1 MSTYDISGLDWQ
13 TENNFSILEPSFRES
28 EGMVKVDDAFNRDDI
43 RMVDAVFREGYLRG
57 MNMIL
62 TAMEHTIPKS
72 RSKDAYEKAYEKV
85 MDFIKQHRDFLLGQ
99 NHINPGDDKAL
110 YSYTPFIDALSKKE
124 AIDND

>member
-72 RSKDAYEKAYEKV
+72 RSKDAY
-85 MDFIKQHRDFLLGQ
+85 
-99 NHINPGDDKAL
+99 AL
-110 YSYTPFIDALSKKE
+110 AD
-124 AIDND
+124 

>member
-85 MDFIKQHRDFLLGQ
+85 MDFIKQHRDFLRLPARQGREGQ
-99 NHINPGDDKAL
+99 GA
-110 YSYTPFIDALSKKE
+110 S
-124 AIDND
+124 

>member
-57 MNMIL
+57 MRL
-62 TAMEHTIPKS
+62 TRRRAGSSVTARETS
-72 RSKDAYEKAYEKV
+72 
-85 MDFIKQHRDFLLGQ
+85 
-99 NHINPGDDKAL
+99 
-110 YSYTPFIDALSKKE
+110 
-124 AIDND
+124 